1 MRCLAEHKI
10 FAMAVADV
18 YPHYVAKAERK
29 QRTKPEVDRIIEWL
43 TGYDSAGPK
52 KVLRD

>member
-1 MRCLAEHKI
+1 
-10 FAMAVADV
+10 MAVADV

-29 QRTKPEVDRIIEWL
+29 QRTKQEVDRIIEWL
-43 TGYDSAGPK
+43 TGYDSADPK

>member
-1 MRCLAEHKI
+1 MRCMAEHKI
-10 FAMAVADV
+10 FTMAVANV

-29 QRTKPEVDRIIEWL
+29 QRTKQEVDRIIEWL
-43 TGYDSAGPK
+43 TGYDPAGLE